1 MREKTHSRKGY
12 LFIEAMVAI
21 SIIILGILGMVV
33 LLSRSLSI
41 NRVISDQFDA
51 SYLASEGIEVV
62 KNIIDANVIQG
73 RPWNDGLGNG
83 DFEIVYNSLIM
94 EPDSNRYLLF
104 DSGTGRFNYQTG
116 SLTFFVRTVSLEQID
131 DDCVPGAERIRVN
144 SLVEW
149 RTRGG
154 GDFKIDL
161 EDNFFDWRS
170 GGAVVCGAGPGPGP
184 GPVSNCIGSG
194 AVNHAGAD
202 WTPNSGDF
210 ICGLH
215 TNINNFRINGG
226 DTVYVT
232 PYDGVNSN
240 YGFLEVQANNNAQIL
255 GTLTASGAGYGGG
268 GGAAGASPYCNAEN
282 CSPGGT
288 CGPTGSGGSGIAGG
302 SGGSGGNCG
311 SSGAGGGSGGGSY
324 GGSGGSAGNASG
336 CGGSGPNGG
345 NGGNGGYAAISSN
358 GDSSVN
364 ESLNLGSGGGGGGG
378 GGSPECFGP
387 AGYGG
392 GGGAGNRGGGY
403 IKLIASNNLIF
414 SGSVST
420 AGLTNSSGNATAG
433 NNTSCPAN
441 IFSTR
446 GSDGGNAGSS
456 GGSVPSGHGGAM
468 CSFYSASDGG
478 SGAAGAGGG
487 VLLKGS
493 QVNIAGGATIDA
505 RGGGGLS
512 ANGGTLKIF
521 SDNLINNGSVLS
533 GALCAGPYS
542 GPCVYQ

>member
-215 TNINNFRINGG
+215 ININNFRINGG
-226 DTVYVT
+226 DTVYVQ

-268 GGAAGASPYCNAEN
+268 GGGGGGGANS
-282 CSPGGT
+282 SVGGT
-288 CGPTGSGGSGIAGG
+288 GGSGVSGGATGNAGG
-302 SGGSGGNCG
+302 TSSGDPGASGGSGGG
-311 SSGAGGGSGGGSY
+311 GGGSY
-324 GGSGGSAGNASG
+324 GGGSGFAGGPGNPGANGSAGG
-336 CGGSGPNGG
+336 M
-345 NGGNGGYAAISSN
+345 GGYAIVGGN
-358 GDSSVN
+358 GDSSTN
-364 ESLNLGSGGGGGGG
+364 EFLNIGSGGGGGGG
-378 GGSPECFGP
+378 GGGGNASWPYGGSG
-387 AGYGG
+387 AGG
-392 GGGAGNRGGGY
+392 GGGGNRGGGQ
-403 IKLIASNNLIF
+403 IMLRATALLIISGIVNTTGEFAATGNGGGGDWVSGSGGGGGSASGVGASNGGAGGVNGF
-414 SGSVST
+414 T
-420 AGLTNSSGNATAG
+420 AAT
-433 NNTSCPAN
+433 
-441 IFSTR
+441 
-446 GSDGGNAGSS
+446 DGGN
-456 GGSVPSGHGGAM
+456 
-468 CSFYSASDGG
+468 GG

-487 VLLKGS
+487 VLLKGN
-493 QVNIAGGATIDA
+493 QVNIAGGSTIDA